1 MDLSKIKMVVTD
13 MDGTLLNSNHEVSSR
28 FFDLFKK
35 IKQQG
40 IIFVAASGR
49 QYHSIVEKLQPIQND
64 IIVIAENGGYAMHNT
79 TELLATPLPNV
90 SKNMVLDVLGSIENI
105 HPVLCGKHSAYI
117 KSDSKEFEAKL
128 REYYTD
134 YKIIDDLKD
143 FDGEILKIAI
153 YHFESSEKYIYP
165 SVAHLEKTLKV
176 KVSGENWVDIS
187 SLNAHKGYALQ
198 KVQER
203 FNVTPAETLVFGD
216 YNNDLEMLALAD
228 FSFAMENAHP
238 NVKTAANYLTDD
250 NDNFGVENVLQAML
264 VDIETNKEAN

>member
-1 MDLSKIKMVVTD
+1 MDLSKVKMVVTD
-13 MDGTLLNSNHEVSSR
+13 MDGTLLNSNHEVSAR
-28 FFDLFKK
+28 FFELFEKM
-35 IKQQG
+35 KQQG

-49 QYHSIVEKLQPIQND
+49 QYHSIVDKLLPIKND
-64 IIVIAENGGYAMHNT
+64 IIVIAENGGFAVQNE
-79 TELLATPLPNV
+79 TELLATPLPND
-90 SKNMVLDVLGSIENI
+90 SKNAVLDVLDSIENI

-134 YKIIDDLKD
+134 YKVVDDLKD

-187 SLNAHKGYALQ
+187 SPNAHKGYALQ

-203 FNVTPAETLVFGD
+203 FNVTPSETMVFGD

-238 NVKTAANYLTDD
+238 NVKKVANYLTDS
-250 NDNFGVENVLQAML
+250 NDNYGVENILQSML
-264 VDIETNKEAN
+264 TSKDTI